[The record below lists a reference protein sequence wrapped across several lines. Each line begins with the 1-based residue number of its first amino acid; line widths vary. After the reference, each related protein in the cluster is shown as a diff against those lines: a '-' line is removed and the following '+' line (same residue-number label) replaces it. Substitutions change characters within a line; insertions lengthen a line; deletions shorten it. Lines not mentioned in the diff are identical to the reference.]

1 MSDSL
6 AIAAV
11 TTTLRNLLDQ
21 GINANTSGTTVTTR
35 PLDRAREGENGNQ
48 VNLFLYQT
56 MPDAAWRNRDIP
68 WRVRPGETGH
78 PPLALSLYYMITAF
92 YGSSEDNVD
101 TTTDSNRLLGSHRLL
116 GEAMSVLHDHPLLD
130 MEAINSVLPPE
141 DQLQRPYDQV
151 ENVRINPQPLSLDE
165 MSKLWSGFQ
174 TEYRLSAAYEVSV
187 VLIESSRPQRPPLP
201 VLRRGAED
209 RGVFVL
215 AALSPSLRE
224 VQPPNRKPAGELG
237 DIVKILGENLEGE
250 GLTVRLRHNLLDDP
264 VELMPFSNRT
274 SSELQIELPD
284 TDTDPDAPLK
294 FPAGIYTLSLVI
306 ERPPLPTWT
315 TNALP
320 FALAPQIT
328 ITAPMGNTAPQGD
341 LTVKLES
348 IPQVRSGQRVALL
361 FGDREVPVK
370 VEDVDTPADPTAPST
385 LTFIVE
391 NTLPGEYVLRLR
403 VDGVDS
409 LPVDFTATPPQF
421 ATDQT
426 VTITP

>member
-11 TTTLRNLLDQ
+11 TTTLRDLLDL

-48 VNLFLYQT
+48 VNLFLYHT
-56 MPDAAWRNRDIP
+56 IPDAAWRNRDIP
-68 WRVRPGETGH
+68 WRVRPGETGY

-92 YGSSEDNVD
+92 YGETDDNVD

-116 GEAMSVLHDHPLLD
+116 GKAMSVLHDHPLLD
-130 MEAINSVLPPE
+130 MEAINSVLPP
-141 DQLQRPYDQV
+141 DDLQRHAYDQV

-187 VLIESSRPQRPPLP
+187 VLIESSRPQRTPLP
-201 VLRRGAED
+201 VLRRGVED
-209 RGVFVL
+209 RGAFVL
-215 AALSPSLRE
+215 ASLSPSLRE
-224 VQPPNRKPAGELG
+224 IHPPDHKPVAELG
-237 DIVKILGENLEGE
+237 DTLSVLGENLEGE
-250 GLTVRLRHNLLDDP
+250 GLTARLRHNLLDDP
-264 VELMPFSNRT
+264 IELPPLPGRT
-274 SSELQIELPD
+274 SSQLQIDLPD
-284 TDTDPDAPLK
+284 TNADPDVPSK
-294 FPAGIYTLSLVI
+294 FPAGIYTLSLVV
-306 ERPPLPTWT
+306 ERPPLPYWT

-328 ITAPMGNTAPQGD
+328 ITAPLGNTAPQGD
-341 LTVKLES
+341 LTVKLEC
-348 IPQVRSGQRVALL
+348 IPQVRSGQHASLL

-370 VEDVDTPADPTAPST
+370 AENVDTPADPTAPST
-385 LTFIVE
+385 LAFIVE
-391 NTLPGEYVLRLR
+391 NALPGEYVLRLR

-409 LPVDFTATPPQF
+409 LPVDFTAIPPQF
-421 ATDQT
+421 AADQT